1 MLPTTQ
7 SEAAHTQPKLSPTA
21 LDVPNIART
30 IKENWRK
37 SIEGILKVA
46 QECAKARDQLS
57 TAQKQQL
64 YKLLPFKEAMFSKLA
79 SIGEDPRLMQHVD
92 LLPLSISTMYE
103 AKKLPDDRFE
113 AAIKENVLRPDVKR
127 EDFRSWI
134 NGTVTA
140 ARPKPKEVE
149 FPFFLMCLYADTAPP
164 DALQASMKEDA
175 IQLADTFGMKIA
187 TFTGESRMG
196 EFMQHWAKKPK
207 AT

>member
-1 MLPTTQ
+1 MHSIPQ
-7 SEAAHTQPKLSPTA
+7 SEATRSKSELPSKVAP
-21 LDVPNIART
+21 DVPNIAKT

-37 SIEGILKVA
+37 SVEGNLKVA
-46 QECAKARDQLS
+46 QECAKAKDQLS

-79 SIGEDPRLMQHVD
+79 SIGDDPRLMQHVD

-103 AKKLPDDRFE
+103 AKKLPDDRFK
-113 AAIKENVLRPDVKR
+113 AAINEHVLRPDVKR

-134 NGTVTA
+134 KGSVNAT
-140 ARPKPKEVE
+140 RPQVKKTQLPSLLV
-149 FPFFLMCLYADTAPP
+149 CLYADTAPS
-164 DALQASMKEDA
+164 DAKQMKDA
-175 IQLADTFGMKIA
+175 AIEFADKLGMKIA
-187 TFTGESRMG
+187 TFTGETRMA